1 MAFLGLTLK
10 MVMGVKAVFDD
21 NQTMTLYRLSG
32 KTLAEAKLKNSDARW
47 RVMELL
53 RHYPYTRAE
62 ICAGAGCGSSV
73 VKTMIDAGVLE
84 PFTVEKKNPFSCPM
98 PNTKKSA

>member
-1 MAFLGLTLK
+1 M
-10 MVMGVKAVFDD
+10 
-21 NQTMTLYRLSG
+21 
-32 KTLAEAKLKNSDARW
+32 
-47 RVMELL
+47 L

-84 PFTVEKKNPFSCPM
+84 PFTVEKK
-98 PNTKKSA
+98 KSFQLPDAEHQKVSLHNMLS